1 MGDTH
6 AALERGLQR
15 EFENTESNGISV
27 WLKQL
32 KPLLMSETHGASRL
46 ELAHKWVFK
55 PLFHCISV
63 LRSCFKV

>member
-46 ELAHKWVFK
+46 
-55 PLFHCISV
+55 
-63 LRSCFKV
+63 